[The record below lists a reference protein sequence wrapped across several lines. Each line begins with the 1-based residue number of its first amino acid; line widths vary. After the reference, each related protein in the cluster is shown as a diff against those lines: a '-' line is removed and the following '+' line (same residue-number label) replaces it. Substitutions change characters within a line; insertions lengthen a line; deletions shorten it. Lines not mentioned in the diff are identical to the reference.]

1 MYIISCDCDCDIKC
15 NNIIVV
21 HNLGP
26 VSMTTDSPESTS
38 DDVFAGNLLLIVII
52 LIVVVIVMMVLL
64 VAVCATSRWMLKK
77 KHDMN
82 PAMIRANNM
91 SMSTAGHKSHSPPP
105 FRSES
110 PSNYCSE
117 KSQSPPDYCSEMSG
131 DTHTTQLM
139 SII

>member
-1 MYIISCDCDCDIKC
+1 MYIISCDCDIKC
-15 NNIIVV
+15 NNIIIVV

-38 DDVFAGNLLLIVII
+38 DDVFAGNLLLFVII
-52 LIVVVIVMMVLL
+52 LTVVVIIMMVLL
-64 VAVCATSRWMLKK
+64 VVVCATSRWMLKK
-77 KHDMN
+77 KQEHDMN
-82 PAMIRANNM
+82 RDMIRANNM
-91 SMSTAGHKSHSPPP
+91 SMSGYKSHSPPP

-110 PSNYCSE
+110 PSDYCSE